1 MARFRGVADRHE
13 GDSAM
18 GEYGKTIKNVLATIA
33 RFTVSIEAMDELAR
47 SQMNEIGETFSAI
60 T

>member
-1 MARFRGVADRHE
+1 
-13 GDSAM
+13 M